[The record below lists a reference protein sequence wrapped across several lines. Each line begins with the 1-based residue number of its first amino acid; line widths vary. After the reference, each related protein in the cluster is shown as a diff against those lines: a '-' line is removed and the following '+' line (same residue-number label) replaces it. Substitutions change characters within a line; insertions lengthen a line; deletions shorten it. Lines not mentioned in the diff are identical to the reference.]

1 MKVERGTPTV
11 EGRYIAYIPS
21 RCRSA
26 HGWSEPIMTT
36 WHGGKWHHMESTL
49 CWIGP
54 LPVLNEEAARGTKT
68 WDEVFSDLRKSEH
81 GAYVADRPTQE
92 YDL

>member
-1 MKVERGTPTV
+1 MNIQRGNPAA

-21 RCRSA
+21 RCHSSS
-26 HGWSEPIMTT
+26 GWSEPILTT
-36 WHGGKWHHMESTL
+36 WHGGRWHHIEPTL

-54 LPVLNEEAARGTKT
+54 LPVLNAGAARG
-68 WDEVFSDLRKSEH
+68 E
-81 GAYVADRPTQE
+81 E